1 MNGLMNPATL
11 LDVLLDAARQAPEQ
25 VVVHVRG
32 DGSEAAV
39 TFRQLLDE
47 SLRVAGGFRDAGVAP
62 GTCLPLLAER
72 SEDFQLMFWG
82 ALAAGL
88 VPVPLAP
95 DARRVGPVWEHLGRP
110 PVVVDA
116 ACASVADELPQ
127 PVEVLRLETLR
138 ECPTPAQIAAP
149 APDDLA
155 FLQFSSGST
164 GAPKGVELTHAT
176 VVANLRQIIAASAL
190 CERDVLVSW
199 MPYFHDMGLIGTHLA
214 PLAAHA
220 KQVKIGPLSFA
231 KSPRLWVDVAARHRA
246 TVLSAANFA
255 LALAVRRIPD
265 EVLAGLDLSP
275 VRLILV
281 GAEPISATVWRAFA
295 AKMRPARLDPRAAT
309 PVYGLAEATLAV
321 TFPPLGEVAVP
332 VALERAAFSQGRAV
346 EREPGD
352 DALEVMDV
360 GVPLPGC
367 SVRITDNARR
377 PLGDRRVGH
386 IEVSGPQVARGY
398 HRLPETTAGSFTG
411 TWLRTGDMGFL
422 RGDRLC
428 VSGRHK
434 DVLFLNGLTFH
445 APDMEEVASA
455 SPGLPPGN
463 PAVIGSTDP
472 TTGGERVMVFV
483 PWARP
488 PRGAAE
494 VLDEVARR
502 IRAALRHDD
511 VRVLALPPSAF
522 PRTTSGKLQRH
533 RMRAR
538 FEAGSY
544 RPLASSGIPDDA
556 AARPSTGPS
565 TGPHGPRPVP
575 RHRGD
580 LRQTVRDAWARV
592 LGLSE
597 ASFGDRDRFGD
608 LGGTSL
614 KAMETLA
621 ELEQVLEITLGPA
634 VMRNDTVA
642 TLTDHLLAATA
653 ENTAPGSPTANE
665 RVVPHAA
672 GDVSATAVV
681 AMACRFPGAST
692 PEEFWELLTAGRD
705 AVTDVPPGR
714 WGTALAEEVSAG
726 PLPSVSDGRR
736 GAFLDDPYAFD
747 AGHFGIGDEEART
760 LDPQARIFLELA
772 HEALERAGYA
782 GPRRLGL
789 RVGVFAAAGDSGYR
803 QLLAAASPA
812 PAPSATALT
821 GNLPSL
827 IAARVSHCLDLDG
840 PALAVDT
847 ACSSGLVALHL
858 ARRSLADGECD
869 IAVVGGVNLHLTPD
883 GYQAL
888 EAAQALSPGGR
899 SRAFSAAA
907 DGFVPGEGG
916 AALVLRRLPDA
927 HRDGDEVLAVVRGTA
942 VNNDGASLSLMAPNP
957 LRQRE
962 VITRAYEVCGVDPA
976 SVTYVEAHGTGTA
989 VGDPIELR
997 SLAHAFPAGP
1007 DGRPRL
1013 LGSVKTNIGHLLNA
1027 AALPSLVKVVLALG
1041 HGRLPASLHHT
1052 PPSPAV
1058 EQSGFALVTESGAWP
1073 SSSGPR
1079 RAGVNAFGFGGTN
1092 AHAVLEQAPP
1102 SAGHGPRRGGGP
1114 HLMTL
1119 SAGSQAGLDA
1129 WASRLLEHVS
1139 SHPELDEGDVCLAAA
1154 TARDEGAH
1162 RLAVVAD
1169 GDLRERLAAATAPG
1183 GDRLPGTVTGTV
1195 TNRPR
1200 TVFMFPGQGALRP
1213 GQGRALYATAP
1224 VYRETLDE
1232 ASARV
1237 GAVNGRELTGWCVDP
1252 EVDAGAQ
1259 AATEVAQP
1267 LLVAHGVALA
1277 RQLLAWGVRPDALVG
1292 HSVGELA
1299 AACAGGMLSLS
1310 DALGFAAERGRLMG
1324 ASTPPGAMVAVR
1336 GADEEDVAALVA
1348 AAPGELAVAAY
1359 NGPGRLVLSGNPGAI
1374 GRAAEKLS
1382 ARGASIR
1389 TLEVSRAF
1397 HSPLMEPI
1405 AQALADAARTMRVT
1419 APDLPVM
1426 STLTA
1431 EWHPRMDPGHLREH
1445 ALRPVLF
1452 GRAVTR
1458 LLEEGY
1464 DTFVELGSQESL
1476 AGPVR
1481 AAAARHRSAGTAGV
1495 DADVLVLSA
1504 PFEPERP
1511 RAPRDG
1517 AAGGARELLT
1527 TVAHLWARG
1536 VGLHRAE
1543 LDAGRRRA
1551 FLPPYPYQRRRYRP
1565 GVGEHELLRHV
1576 TWRTEPLTT
1585 DRRCGPVLVTGA
1597 DPAAVHELTRRL
1609 AEQDVQTDVPPGT
1622 RPETV
1627 LLLAGP
1633 AGHGTAADFDR
1644 IQRALVT
1651 AFQEALTLFDLRK
1664 ARRLL
1669 VVTEDVHVTGSGC
1682 ERPDPAQAVLGGLAL
1697 AVPSEFAGAVAN
1709 WVDLCSLDDAG
1720 QRLGAVLAEVTA
1732 PQAAG
1737 AIAWRDGQR
1746 LVRTVAA
1753 EAAELPDTPD
1763 RLPADGTFLITG
1775 GGGGLGSALARE
1787 LATRGRPV
1795 LWLAGR
1801 SPQPP
1806 AALLEELAGLGAD
1819 ARYHRADLT
1828 VRDDVEALVAALPPV
1843 DALFHAAGVV
1853 RPGSLRGTKVE
1864 ETVEAL
1870 GAKTLGTV
1878 LLSEALRRRGRHP
1891 EVCVAFSSVS
1901 SVLPG
1906 LAGALGSY
1914 AAANSFLDSFAGAE
1928 RQAGRPWLSVNFG
1941 PFAQT
1946 GLVSAFAGDV
1956 LTHEGGRPLATA
1968 PALAVLRSACGTDLA
1983 QLVLVDRAVAPDHA
1997 STRPARPRGPQPAP
2011 QPLPRPAPQPRSTAG
2026 HTSAAPNVVTSA
2038 SGTAAVLRELLSRSL
2053 GVPAS
2058 AVDDDAPFL
2067 SMGLDSLGAVDLV
2080 KRLERRVGRQLPATL
2095 FFEHRTVRELTAHL
2109 DMATGAIG
2117 ATTDTEGVREPS
2129 PEPVADSVS
2138 FPLTPVQLALHTSSR
2153 LHPDIPARGHLR
2165 MTVRGPLD
2173 THVLGLA
2180 LAELA
2185 KRHGMLRVR
2194 VDDSGTGPVQ
2204 RLAPAAP
2211 LSTWYEVRECGAE
2224 QVAGLETVLC
2234 NQPFD
2239 LAAGPP
2245 VRAVLLRQEP
2255 SFAHLLLVVHHAA
2268 ADGYS
2273 LNVLAEDLWSLYTV
2287 LWRGERPA
2295 PEPDAPSFAAYAAL
2309 SARSADTGAS
2319 DADRRYWADR
2329 LAGRGEPLRLPYDGD
2344 PDAPPS
2350 GPLRQHYGSLDATL
2364 TTRLERLAAAHEVS
2378 LFHLLLAAYVRCLAR
2393 WTGRQD
2399 IAVNVARARREER
2412 FEGVDR
2418 LVGPF
2423 ADTLPLLCETALD
2436 EPVTALAERLRHTWL
2451 ESERHSA
2458 VSSLDLAGLLP
2469 GGGPRTASPAGFSLA
2484 RFPARLGADCPVEIR
2499 ADAAGTGSAATRLS
2513 LLCWADGPMLRM
2525 SWNFPNRLFEPETVA
2540 RLDQEYREELAGLC
2554 TSPEQSVPD
2563 PGVPL
2568 APTPPRE
2575 ADAPHGVV
2583 GRLLRQFRA
2592 TPDAT
2597 AVEGGGT
2604 PLTYAALDRASR
2616 LLATRLRADGVRTG
2630 QLVGLLT
2637 EPGPDTVIGVVGI
2650 LRAGAGWV
2658 PLDAAHPPAR
2668 LADQLKRAHVST
2680 VVCHA
2685 PTLHTADSLDGV
2697 RAVRGDGPPD
2707 PGADDRTPIAVP
2719 DAEATAYV
2727 IFTSGSTGRS
2737 KAVPITYRAMENYLD
2752 WAVATF
2758 GYGAGDRLAQ
2768 TSSPCFDASVRQ
2780 LLAPLLVGAAV
2791 VTVPRELLRDPELL
2805 LAYAEQTRITVW
2817 SSVPTLW
2824 EQLLS
2829 AAEDRVRRGAGR
2841 PDLSALRWVHV
2852 GGEALPASHVRRW
2865 FDLFGA
2871 GQRIANLYGPTEA
2884 TINATCHVIS
2894 TRPDDDVKTLPIGHP
2909 VTGTDLS
2916 VVATDGASCGLDEPG
2931 ELLIAG
2937 VGLTPGYLDEP
2948 ELTAQ
2953 AFTVLHGRRWYRS
2966 GDRVRRRGDGTLEF
2980 LGRIDGQV
2988 KIRGNRVEP
2997 GEVEAVLQTHPG
3009 IAQAS
3014 VIAREGR
3021 LLAYVTARPGAGR
3034 PESRTVR
3041 RHLAG
3046 LLPPYMVPARIT
3058 VLDELPLTGTGKVDR
3073 RALADLPA
3081 REESAGDPPE
3091 DSALTPTEQQLAPIW
3106 QELLGVDA
3114 VRREDD
3120 FFDLGGDSMLVLQVF
3135 ARLGEVREPLPR
3147 PTVIYEHRTL
3157 AELAAVV
3164 DATVTERHR
3173 GTAAAGAPEAAATTA
3188 HHPAPFPVTPAQR
3201 GFLLA
3206 EAISPGGSGSWP
3218 ARLRLSGR
3226 LDPEVFQAS
3235 VDLLVERHG
3244 MLRTVFPSGARPPVQ
3259 QELPPSLRLPVVFET
3274 LTDRA
3279 EVGERA
3285 AAEAE
3290 RRFEPW
3296 AWPLLRLR
3304 VLSLG
3309 EHEHVLLVH
3318 AHHLIGDG
3326 YSAALLVQELTAVY
3340 DRLAAGRTADLP
3352 APRATF
3358 RDHALL
3364 TAEEQPGTAPG
3375 SAKRRARVD
3384 APYRRP
3390 VLRGTEGDSGAGRAA
3405 APFRSSGFVLDAER
3419 AAALRALAAQ
3429 AGATLYAPLL
3439 TAYHQQ
3445 LAQLTG
3451 RTDLI
3456 VGLAVSG
3463 RDRPLPDVHRIFGPF
3478 ATAVP
3483 VRPAAG
3489 QDDERVA
3496 VDFGEALR
3504 RIVAEAEEARR
3515 HEDIVPR
3522 DTDGLPLTSQFLFT
3536 FLDFSVPATSHEQ
3549 SLTVSWDDG
3558 DSAFTPPPSATDVF
3572 LAVRPE
3578 GAGLRVTV
3586 RGSAAAFSSAALE
3599 DFALALQER
3608 LARAVD
3614 RRGAN
3619 RPSGPRN
3626 PTKTMHAA
3634 LVGYL
3639 PAPGHLARLA
3649 GLPEDSLPREHL
3661 RELLFPDGAP
3671 RLLETVQTPLGR
3683 SGFVCVPLFADELD
3697 QDAGLVAHCARAV
3710 SLASSLGA
3718 RCVSLAGMIPSLT
3731 GYGFDVLRSA
3741 DGPAAV
3747 TTGHAATVVSVVRTV
3762 HAALEATGKDL
3773 ADLEVAFAG
3782 LGSIGA
3788 SSLELLLSRATRPP
3802 RRLVLCDVPGSGP
3815 RLRRLA
3821 RRLRERGQVGE
3832 VDVVESRPALPDAV
3846 YEAGLLVTAVSGS
3859 GAVLD
3864 VDRLAPGTVV
3874 VDDSFPHCFDTGR
3887 ALARMRERRDVLV
3900 LGGGLLHLGELSRE
3914 AAEGLPAP
3922 AAAGY
3927 LAQPWIEGTL
3937 ASCRVE
3943 SLLHAADPELP
3954 LVHGLVDG
3962 TTALAYW
3969 EAVEHA
3975 GVTAGP
3981 LHLLGHTVGPYPLAG
3996 VPTGP

>member
-1 MNGLMNPATL
+1 MNPETL
-11 LDVLLDAARQAPEQ
+11 LDVLLDAARQAPDQ

-32 DGSEAAV
+32 DGSETAV

-47 SLRVAGGFRDAGVAP
+47 ALRVAGGLRDAGVAP

-72 SEDFQLMFWG
+72 SEDFQPMFWG

-110 PVVVDA
+110 PVVVNA
-116 ACASVADELPQ
+116 ASADVAGELPG
-127 PVEVLRLETLR
+127 PVEVLRLEMLR
-138 ECPTPAQIAAP
+138 ECPTPARLATP
-149 APDDLA
+149 APGDLA

-231 KSPRLWVDVAARHRA
+231 KSPRLWVDVAAAHRA

-281 GAEPISATVWRAFA
+281 GAEPISATVWRDFA
-295 AKMRPARLDPRAAT
+295 AKMRPAGLDPRAAT

-332 VALERAAFSQGRAV
+332 VALERAAFSRGRAV
-346 EREPGD
+346 ELEPGG

-360 GVPLPGC
+360 GVPVPGC

-422 RGDRLC
+422 RDDRLC

-445 APDMEEVASA
+445 APDMEEVAST

-463 PAVIGSTDP
+463 PVVIGSTDP
-472 TTGGERVMVFV
+472 ATGAERVVVLV

-544 RPLASSGIPDDA
+544 RPLAQSGIPEDA
-556 AARPSTGPS
+556 AARPSAGPK
-565 TGPHGPRPVP
+565 GPRPVP

-580 LRQTVRDAWARV
+580 VRQTVRDAWARV
-592 LGLSE
+592 LGRSE
-597 ASFGDRDRFGD
+597 ASFGDRDRFAD

-621 ELEQVLEITLGPA
+621 ELEQALEITLGPA

-642 TLTDHLLAATA
+642 TLTDHLLAATE
-653 ENTAPGSPTANE
+653 ENTAPGRPTANE
-665 RVVPHAA
+665 RTVPHAA

-705 AVTDVPPGR
+705 AITDVPPDR
-714 WGTALAEEVSAG
+714 WGSTPAEEAPAG
-726 PLPSVSDGRR
+726 PLPPVSGGRR

-747 AGHFGIGDEEART
+747 AGHFGIGDEEAHA

-782 GPRRLGL
+782 GPRRIGL

-803 QLLAAASPA
+803 QVLARASPA

-821 GNLPSL
+821 GNLPNL
-827 IAARVSHCLDLDG
+827 TAARVSHCLDLDG
-840 PALAVDT
+840 PALVVDT

-869 IAVVGGVNLHLTPD
+869 IAVVAGVSLHLTAD

-927 HRDGDEVLAVVRGTA
+927 RRDGDEVLAVVRGTA

-989 VGDPIELR
+989 VGDPIELQ

-1027 AALPSLVKVVLALG
+1027 AALPSLVKVVLALE

-1058 EQSGFALVTESGAWP
+1058 EQSGFALVTEAADWP
-1073 SSSGPR
+1073 SSGPR

-1102 SAGHGPRRGGGP
+1102 TAEHAPRGGGGP

-1119 SAGSQAGLDA
+1119 SAGSRAGLDA

-1183 GDRLPGTVTGTV
+1183 ADRVPGTVTGTV
-1195 TNRPR
+1195 ANRPR
-1200 TVFMFPGQGALRP
+1200 TVFVFPGQGALRP
-1213 GQGRALYATAP
+1213 GQGRALHATAP

-1237 GAVNGRELTGWCVDP
+1237 GAVNGRELTAWCVDA
-1252 EVDAGAQ
+1252 EVDARAQ

-1277 RQLLAWGVRPDALVG
+1277 RQLQAWGVQPDALVG

-1299 AACAGGMLSLS
+1299 AACAGGTLSFA
-1310 DALGFAAERGRLMG
+1310 DALDFAAERGRLM
-1324 ASTPPGAMVAVR
+1324 ATSTPPGVMIAVR

-1359 NGPGRLVLSGNPGAI
+1359 NGPGRLVLSGSPGAI

-1382 ARGASIR
+1382 ARGAAIR
-1389 TLEVSRAF
+1389 TLEASRAF

-1405 AQALADAARTMRVT
+1405 AQALADAARAVEVT
-1419 APDLPVM
+1419 GPGLPVM

-1431 EWHPRMDPGHLREH
+1431 EWHPLMDPDHLREH

-1476 AGPVR
+1476 AGLVR

-1495 DADVLVLSA
+1495 DGDVLVLSA
-1504 PFEPERP
+1504 PFAPERP

-1517 AAGGARELLT
+1517 AAGGARELLA
-1527 TVAHLWARG
+1527 TVGHLWARG
-1536 VGLHRAE
+1536 VGLNRAE
-1543 LDAGRRRA
+1543 PAAGRRRVP
-1551 FLPPYPYQRRRYRP
+1551 LPPYPYQRQRYRP
-1565 GVGEHELLRHV
+1565 GAGSGEHELLHHV
-1576 TWRTEPLTT
+1576 TWRTDPLTT

-1609 AEQDVQTDVPPGT
+1609 AEHDVQTDVAPGT

-1644 IQRALVT
+1644 LQRALVT
-1651 AFQEALTLFDLRK
+1651 AFQEALTLLDLTG

-1669 VVTEDVHVTGSGC
+1669 VVTEDAHATGYGR

-1697 AVPSEFAGAVAN
+1697 AVPSECPGTVAN

-1720 QRLGAVLAEVTA
+1720 QRLGAVLAEATA

-1737 AIAWRDGQR
+1737 AVAWRGGQR

-1753 EAAELPDTPD
+1753 QAADLPGTRHP
-1763 RLPADGTFLITG
+1763 LPADGTFLITG
-1775 GGGGLGSALARE
+1775 GGGALGSALARE
-1787 LATRGRPV
+1787 LAVRGRPV
-1795 LWLAGR
+1795 LWLTGR

-1806 AALLEELAGLGAD
+1806 AGLLEELAGLGAD

-1843 DALFHAAGVV
+1843 DALFHTAGVV
-1853 RPGSLRGTKVE
+1853 RPGSLRGTKAE
-1864 ETVEAL
+1864 ETAEAL

-1878 LLSEALRRRGRHP
+1878 LLSEALRRRGRYP

-1946 GLVSAFAGDV
+1946 GLAAAFTGGGV
-1956 LTHEGGRPLATA
+1956 LTHEGGRPLAAA
-1968 PALAVLRSACGTDLA
+1968 PALAALMSACGTDLA
-1983 QLVLVDRAVAPDHA
+1983 QLVLADGAVPPDRAP
-1997 STRPARPRGPQPAP
+1997 TRPAEPRGPLPAP
-2011 QPLPRPAPQPRSTAG
+2011 QSTTG
-2026 HTSAAPNVVTSA
+2026 HTSATADVVAAAP
-2038 SGTAAVLRELLSRSL
+2038 GTAAVLRELLSRSL
-2053 GVPAS
+2053 GVPVS

-2080 KRLERRVGRQLPATL
+2080 KRLERRLGRQLPATL
-2095 FFEHRTVRELTAHL
+2095 FFEYRTVRELTAHL
-2109 DMATGAIG
+2109 DLATGA
-2117 ATTDTEGVREPS
+2117 AADTDRVREPS
-2129 PEPVADSVS
+2129 PEPVPDSVRS
-2138 FPLTPVQLALHTSSR
+2138 PLTPVQLALYTSSR
-2153 LHPDIPARGHLR
+2153 LHPDVPARGHLR

-2173 THVLGLA
+2173 TQVLGLA

-2185 KRHGMLRVR
+2185 VRHGMLRVR
-2194 VDDSGTGPVQ
+2194 VDDSGAGPVQ
-2204 RLAPAAP
+2204 RPAPAAP
-2211 LSTWYEVRECGAE
+2211 LSAWYEVRECGAE
-2224 QVAGLETVLC
+2224 QVAGLETELC

-2239 LAAGPP
+2239 LATEPP
-2245 VRAVLLRQEP
+2245 VRAVLLRQGP

-2287 LWRGERPA
+2287 LCRGERPA

-2309 SARSADTGAS
+2309 SARSAGTSTS
-2319 DADRRYWADR
+2319 DDDRRYWAER

-2344 PDAPPS
+2344 PEAPPS
-2350 GPLRQHYGSLDATL
+2350 GPLRQYYGSLDAAL
-2364 TTRLERLAAAHEVS
+2364 TARLERLAAAHEVS

-2412 FEGVDR
+2412 FEGVER

-2423 ADTLPLLCETALD
+2423 ADTLPLLCGTALD
-2436 EPVTALAERLRHTWL
+2436 GPVTALAERLRRTWL

-2469 GGGPRTASPAGFSLA
+2469 GGGPRTASPAGFSFA
-2484 RFPARLGADCPVEIR
+2484 RFPARLGADCPVEVR
-2499 ADAAGTGSAATRLS
+2499 AEAAGTGSAATRLS

-2525 SWNFPNRLFEPETVA
+2525 SWNFPDPLFEQATVA
-2540 RLDQEYREELAGLC
+2540 RLDQEFREELAALC
-2554 TSPEQSVPD
+2554 PPPEESLPGPD
-2563 PGVPL
+2563 APS
-2568 APTPPRE
+2568 APTPPRK
-2575 ADAPHGVV
+2575 ADAQHGVV
-2583 GRLLRQFRA
+2583 GRLLGQFRA

-2604 PLTYAALDRASR
+2604 SLTYAELDRASR

-2668 LADQLKRAHVST
+2668 LTDQLKRAHVST

-2685 PTLHTADSLDGV
+2685 PTLHTADVLDGV

-2707 PGADDRTPIAVP
+2707 PAADNSSPAAVP
-2719 DAEATAYV
+2719 DADATAYV
-2727 IFTSGSTGRS
+2727 IFTSGSTGRP

-2768 TSSPCFDASVRQ
+2768 TASPCFDASVRQ
-2780 LLAPLLVGAAV
+2780 LLAPLLVGGTV
-2791 VTVPRELLRDPELL
+2791 VTVPRDLLRDPELL
-2805 LAYAEQTRITVW
+2805 LAYAERTRITVW

-2829 AAEDRVRRGAGR
+2829 AAEERVRRGAGR

-2894 TRPDDDVKTLPIGHP
+2894 TRPDDGLKTLPIGHP

-2916 VVATDGASCGLDEPG
+2916 VVTTDGAPCRVDEPG

-2937 VGLTPGYLDEP
+2937 VGLTAGYLDEP
-2948 ELTAQ
+2948 DLTAR
-2953 AFTVLHGRRWYRS
+2953 AFTMLDGCRWYRS

-2997 GEVEAVLQTHPG
+2997 GEVEAALQTHPG

-3021 LLAYVTARPGAGR
+3021 LLAYVTTRPGAGR
-3034 PESRTVR
+3034 PEPRTVR
-3041 RHLAG
+3041 RHLTGILA
-3046 LLPPYMVPARIT
+3046 PYMVPARIT
-3058 VLDELPLTGTGKVDR
+3058 VMDELPLTGTGKVDR

-3081 REESAGDPPE
+3081 ADLPAREESAGDPPE
-3091 DSALTPTEQQLAPIW
+3091 DSSLTPTEQQLAAIW
-3106 QELLGVDA
+3106 QELLGLDT
-3114 VRREDD
+3114 VRGEDD

-3135 ARLGEVREPLPR
+3135 ARLAEVRAPLPR

-3157 AELAAVV
+3157 TGLAAIV
-3164 DATVTERHR
+3164 DATVAGRHG
-3173 GTAAAGAPEAAATTA
+3173 GTAAARASESAATTVR
-3188 HHPAPFPVTPAQR
+3188 HPAPFPVTPAQR

-3218 ARLRLSGR
+3218 ARLRLTGR

-3244 MLRTVFPSGARPPVQ
+3244 MLRTVFPSGTRPPVQ

-3279 EVGERA
+3279 EVAERA
-3285 AAEAE
+3285 AAEAK

-3326 YSAALLVQELTAVY
+3326 YSAALLVQELTALY

-3364 TAEEQPGTAPG
+3364 PAEEQPGTAPG
-3375 SAKRRARVD
+3375 AAERRARMD
-3384 APYRRP
+3384 YPYRRP
-3390 VLRGTEGDSGAGRAA
+3390 ALRDTQGDSGAERAA
-3405 APFRSSGFVLDAER
+3405 APFRSSGFVLDADR
-3419 AAALRALAAQ
+3419 TAALRALAAQ
-3429 AGATLYAPLL
+3429 EGATLYAPLL
-3439 TAYHQQ
+3439 TAYYQQ
-3445 LAQLTG
+3445 LARTTG

-3463 RDRPLPDVHRIFGPF
+3463 RDHPLPDVHRIFGPF

-3489 QDDERVA
+3489 QGDERVA
-3496 VDFGEALR
+3496 ADFGEDLR

-3522 DTDGLPLTSQFLFT
+3522 DADGLPLTSQFFFT
-3536 FLDFSVPATSHEQ
+3536 FLDFSLPAASHEQ

-3558 DSAFTPPPSATDVF
+3558 DSAFAPPSSSTDVF

-3586 RGSAAAFSSAALE
+3586 RGSAAALSPAALE
-3599 DFALALQER
+3599 DFARALRER
-3608 LARAVD
+3608 LAQAAGRP
-3614 RRGAN
+3614 GTN
-3619 RPSGPRN
+3619 RPPAPR
-3626 PTKTMHAA
+3626 KTTMDAA

-3649 GLPEDSLPREHL
+3649 GLPEDSLRREHL

-3671 RLLETVQTPLGR
+3671 RLLETVRTPLGR

-3697 QDAGLVAHCARAV
+3697 RDAGLVAHSARAV

-3773 ADLEVAFAG
+3773 ADLDVAFAG

-3788 SSLELLLSRATRPP
+3788 SSLELLLSRATRPL

-3821 RRLRERGQVGE
+3821 RRLQERGQVGE
-3832 VDVVESRPALPDAV
+3832 VEVAESRHTLPDAV
-3846 YEAGLLVTAVSGS
+3846 YGAGLLVTAVSGS

-3887 ALARMRERRDVLV
+3887 ALARMRERGDVLV

-3943 SLLHAADPELP
+3943 SLLQAADPELP
-3954 LVHGLVDG
+3954 LVQGLVDG
-3962 TTALAYW
+3962 TAALAYW

-3975 GVTAGP
+3975 GVAAGP
-3981 LHLLGHTVGPYPLAG
+3981 LHLLGHTVGPHPLAG
-3996 VPTGP
+3996 VPTRP